1 MTDYVIMQKILELN
15 KTFWVSVSLRQYLP
29 MSSIQVPEFKWSAI
43 QWLYRQVWLSIEG
56 CE

>member
-43 QWLYRQVWLSIEG
+43 Q
-56 CE
+56 